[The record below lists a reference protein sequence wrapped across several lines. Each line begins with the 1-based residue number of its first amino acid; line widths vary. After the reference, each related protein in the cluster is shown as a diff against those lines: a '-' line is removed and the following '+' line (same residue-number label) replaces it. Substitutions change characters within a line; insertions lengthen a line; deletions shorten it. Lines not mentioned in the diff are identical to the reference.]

1 MSRRAE
7 KREARAYHDSRR
19 YLKQHPPRLSDPT
32 FGLRPRGE
40 WIDTVRQVI
49 RDYPRRRARRE
60 ADLRAG
66 GLRTRRRGP
75 SAEDVVLRNSGG
87 PVDAVDAALR
97 QLTGEER
104 RRIRAVCFEGAERH
118 KSDRELIGRFQ
129 RLVAAYL
136 GYGRS
141 RYDHRSF

>member
-32 FGLRPRGE
+32 FALRPRGE
-40 WIDTVRQVI
+40 WIETVRRVI

-60 ADLRAG
+60 AELRAG

-104 RRIRAVCFEGAERH
+104 RRIRQICFDGAARCR
-118 KSDRELIGRFQ
+118 SDRALIGQFQ

-136 GYGRS
+136 GFGRP
-141 RYDHRSF
+141 RYDHRSV